1 MKNILRNMKPYWKT
15 IILIVIF
22 LTVEAYCDL
31 ALPQFTSGIIDTG
44 IQNQGIVHI
53 LPEKIKEKEFQEAE
67 LFMTSGEKE
76 AWENAYKKENGTRTL
91 IVDDEEKL
99 DELDELLITPVAMA
113 HELGHMPESSFRK
126 MISKSF
132 EDKNIPGFDLEKMSL
147 DEIEAVLGTEIDS
160 FEMKNEDGEK
170 EVYID
175 TLPLLYTMSNEGIT
189 GEDFISDSRKTMEK
203 TLDTMGITTVK
214 SMGKAYA
221 AFCNEEAGIDNS
233 EIQTEYLW
241 ITGFKMFLIALVML
255 CCSVTVSFL
264 AARTG
269 AGVGR
274 NLRTGVFEKVMSFS
288 SAEMD
293 RYSTSSLITRNTNDI
308 QQIQTVTAV
317 LLRMVL
323 YAPIIGIGGIY
334 QVAKTGAG
342 MGWIVG
348 LALLFIVGFVSV
360 LVSVTMP
367 KFKKMQEIIDNLNC
381 VSREILT
388 GIPVI
393 RAFVREKTEEE
404 RFDVINRRLQKVQLF
419 TNRVMTMMMPGML
432 LIMNALVVL
441 ITFVSAHR
449 IDDGKLQ
456 VGVMTAFITY
466 SMLIV
471 MAFLMMTMMS
481 IMLPRAGVAADR
493 IQEVLTTEVA
503 VKDSEHTVIPEKC
516 NGIIEFKNVS
526 FRYPG
531 AGEDVIHNISFKAEP
546 GKTTAIIGSTGAGK
560 STLINLIPRF
570 YDVTEGSITLD
581 GCDIRELPLKY
592 LRNRIGLVPQKGIL
606 FSGTIAS
613 NLRFGKENATA
624 EEVREAAAIAQ
635 AEDFIMEKDE
645 QFASPIAQGGNNVSG
660 GQKQRLAI
668 ARAIAGKPEILVFDD
683 SFSALD
689 MKTDAK
695 LRKELDLKV
704 SDSAKI
710 IVAQRISSIINAEQI
725 IVLDEGEIAGKGTH
739 DELMENCEVYRQ
751 IAKSQLSEKELEE
764 RKVNKYGKD
773 KK

>member
-1 MKNILRNMKPYWKT
+1 MKNILKNMKPYWKT

-44 IQNQGIVHI
+44 IQNQGIEHI
-53 LPEKIKEKEFQEAE
+53 LPAKIKEKEFQEAE
-67 LFMTSGEKE
+67 VFMNDEEIE
-76 AWENAYKKENGTRTL
+76 AWEDAYKKESGVRTL
-91 IVDDEEKL
+91 KIEDENKL
-99 DELDELLITPVAMA
+99 EELDELLITPIAMA
-113 HELGHMPESSFRK
+113 HELGHMPESGFRE
-126 MISKSF
+126 MIKKSF
-132 EDKNIPGFDLEKMSL
+132 ENREIPGFTPDAIDKMSL
-147 DEIEAVLGTEIDS
+147 DDLEQMLGFEIYS
-160 FEMKNEDGEK
+160 FEMENEDGEK

-175 TLPLLYTMSNEGIT
+175 TLPLIYSMENQGIA
-189 GEDFISDSRKTMEK
+189 GEDFISDSRETMEK
-203 TLDTMGITTVK
+203 TLDTMGMTTVK
-214 SMGKAYA
+214 SMGRAYA
-221 AFCNEEAGIDNS
+221 AFCNEDAGLDNS
-233 EIQTEYLW
+233 DIQTKYLW
-241 ITGFKMFLIALVML
+241 VTGFKMLIIALVML
-255 CCSVTVSFL
+255 ACSMTVAFL

-269 AGVGR
+269 AGIGR
-274 NLRTGVFEKVMSFS
+274 NLRTGVFRKVMSFS

-293 RYSTSSLITRNTNDI
+293 QYSTSSLITRNTNDI
-308 QQIQTVTAV
+308 QQIQTVSAI

-334 QVAKTGAG
+334 QVARTGAG
-342 MGWIVG
+342 MEWIVG
-348 LALLFIVGFVSV
+348 LALLFIVGFVLL

-367 KFKKMQEIIDNLNC
+367 KFKMMQEIIDDLNR

-404 RFDVINRRLQKVQLF
+404 RFDVINKKLKKVQLF
-419 TNRVMTMMMPGML
+419 TNRVMTMMMPGMM

-441 ITFVSAHR
+441 ITWVSAHR

-493 IQEVLTTEVA
+493 IDEVLRTEVA
-503 VKDSEHTVIPEKC
+503 VKDREKTIVPESCKGVLSF
-516 NGIIEFKNVS
+516 NHVS

-531 AGEDVIHNISFKAEP
+531 AGEDVIHDINFTAEP

-560 STLINLIPRF
+560 STMINLIPRF
-570 YDVTEGSITLD
+570 YDVTDGNITLD
-581 GCDIRELPLKY
+581 GTDIRDLPLKY
-592 LRNRIGLVPQKGIL
+592 LRGRIGLVPQKGVL

-613 NLRFGKENATA
+613 NLRFGA
-624 EEVREAAAIAQ
+624 EHADDDEIREAAAIAQ
-635 AEDFIMEKDE
+635 AEDFIMEKEE
-645 QFASPIAQGGNNVSG
+645 QFNSPIAQGGNNVSG

-695 LRKELDLKV
+695 LRKELDKKV
-704 SDSAKI
+704 SGATKI
-710 IVAQRISSIINAEQI
+710 IVAQRISSILNAEQI
-725 IVLDEGEIAGKGTH
+725 IVLDDGEIAGKGTH
-739 DELMENCEVYRQ
+739 DELMETCEVYGQ
-751 IAKSQLSEKELEE
+751 IARSQLSDKELEE
-764 RKVNKYGKD
+764 RKVSRNGK
-773 KK
+773 